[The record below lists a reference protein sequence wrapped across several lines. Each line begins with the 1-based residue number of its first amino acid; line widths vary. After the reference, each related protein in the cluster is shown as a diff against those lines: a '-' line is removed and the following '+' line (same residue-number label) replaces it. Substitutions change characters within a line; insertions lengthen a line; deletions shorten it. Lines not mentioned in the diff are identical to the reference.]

1 MKLFV
6 YEHITSGALIG
17 EPLPA
22 SLAHEGNNM
31 LVALINDLFQLP
43 NIQLIILRDA
53 RLIPLADIIN
63 YHQCHTIHTADE
75 FDRYYALALSNADA
89 MLPIAPETNNTLS
102 MIQQSALDNN
112 KQLLAC
118 LPETSE
124 LCSDKYRCYQHLSL
138 HNIATPQ
145 TCLASEWSQQLMSS
159 TTGHI
164 IKPRDGAGCVDTLYF
179 PYASDLEM
187 WLAEQSAALDTLI
200 IQPYIE
206 GHHLSLNLLCSN
218 DDCMVL
224 AINEQHIKKKDNQL
238 FFSGSTVNGADKNIL
253 NLSDAS
259 NIAKQIYQ
267 AIPGLWGFIGIDLII
282 TEDAILIVDINPRLT
297 SSYVGLANSLT
308 HNPAELLF
316 SMIEH
321 NKLPLTTPLQHHPVG
336 VRL

>member
-6 YEHITSGALIG
+6 YEHITSGALIS

-22 SLAHEGNNM
+22 SLSHEGNNM
-31 LVALINDLFQLP
+31 LVALINDLFQLA
-43 NIQLIILRDA
+43 NIELIILRDA
-53 RLIPLADIIN
+53 RLIPLPDVIN
-63 YHQCHTIHTADE
+63 YHQCHTIRSPEDFQH
-75 FDRYYALALSNADA
+75 YYALALKDADA
-89 MLPIAPETNNTLS
+89 MLPIAPETDNTLCG
-102 MIQQSALDNN
+102 IQQSVLDNN
-112 KQLLAC
+112 KQLLASR
-118 LPETSE
+118 PATSE

-145 TCLASEWSQQLMSS
+145 TCLASKWTHNVLSS
-159 TTGHI
+159 ATGYI

-179 PYASDLEM
+179 PSASGLAI
-187 WLAEQSAALDTLI
+187 WLTAQSTALDTMI

-206 GHHLSLNLLCSN
+206 GHHISLNLLCSD

-224 AINEQHIKKKDNQL
+224 AINEQHIKKKDDQL
-238 FFSGSTVNGADKNIL
+238 FFSGSTVNGVAESLL
-253 NLSDAS
+253 NFSDAS
-259 NIAKQIYQ
+259 DIAKQVYQ
-267 AIPGLWGFIGIDLII
+267 AILGLWGFIGIDLIV
-282 TEDAILIVDINPRLT
+282 TKTAILIIDINPRLT